1 MKEENKSNANDE
13 EIISYLVQSGFT
25 EAEIQAAMKETGSK
39 DIDFL
44 VDSIISANQNKSHK
58 GVKQV
63 KRESTPSISNEIS
76 EIQKKRKETML
87 RERIYKEQ
95 LINQIKADMAEKLEQ
110 ERIED
115 QKLLNE
121 TIERTEDIYD
131 CKIKLWHG
139 DGTSSILGF
148 SKEDTLDDLFLAIEA
163 RLNRKGFNLF
173 RMNQTVPIERGFK
186 KISEIPSLYPKGV
199 LFVDE

>member
-1 MKEENKSNANDE
+1 MEENKSNANDE

-25 EAEIQAAMKETGSK
+25 EEEVQAAMKETGSK

-63 KRESTPSISNEIS
+63 KRESTQAVSNEIS
-76 EIQKKRKETML
+76 EIQKQRKDSML

-121 TIERTEDIYD
+121 AIEKTEDISD

-148 SKEDTLDDLFLAIEA
+148 SKESTLDDLFLAIEA

-173 RMNQTVPIERGFK
+173 RMNQTTPIERGAK
-186 KISEIPSLYPKGV
+186 KISEIPCLYPKGV